1 MSKNNA
7 RPAREY
13 YGLTRTTP
21 NFIPFE
27 QVFPGSTFFIRQEL
41 SRGHKYPSRDR
52 TLYRKAKDGF
62 YAYADGD
69 ESKGLCLMPEDLC
82 VPVRSGR

>member
-1 MSKNNA
+1 MSKNNT
-7 RPAREY
+7 RPVREY

-62 YAYADGD
+62 YAEAVDSG
-69 ESKGLCLMPEDLC
+69 KGLCLMPKDLC
-82 VPVRSGR
+82 VPVRSER